1 MSGRNGLN
9 DTGRWR
15 IPAEAFGTFIM
26 AHEDPIAWFITWTVY
41 GCHLQ
46 GALTG
51 WRKIGK
57 GEQPPQPRLEQWH
70 RERLNHDVLTL
81 NADQRLVVEAEIQ
94 KHCKHRGWTL
104 WAANARSTHVHV
116 VVTAVDVPS
125 KTIRDQLKANC
136 TRALR
141 EKWADFRE
149 RPAWTVGGDRDPVN
163 DEDSLE
169 RVVEYVRDAQD
180 RKGRDEETGR

>member
-1 MSGRNGLN
+1 
-9 DTGRWR
+9 
-15 IPAEAFGTFIM
+15 
-26 AHEDPIAWFITWTVY
+26 
-41 GCHLQ
+41 
-46 GALTG
+46 
-51 WRKIGK
+51 
-57 GEQPPQPRLEQWH
+57 
-70 RERLNHDVLTL
+70 
-81 NADQRLVVEAEIQ
+81 
-94 KHCKHRGWTL
+94 
-104 WAANARSTHVHV
+104 VHV